1 MSKRPVAPPFDDR
14 TSGTFNPAPYLA
26 IATLLCGAIASA
38 GISVQAGQSATTS
51 TRLGHTLI
59 ENWGPLPGGPG
70 ADAWGEVT
78 GVAMNA
84 KGNILALRRLDPP
97 LFELEPSGTVVK
109 TWGDKMFVWPHGLR
123 IDREGFIWV
132 TDGRAADGKGQQ
144 VFKLAPDGRV
154 VMTLGTKGVAGE
166 GPDMFSGPCD
176 VAFAPNGD
184 IFVAD
189 GHVNDRVVKF
199 SKDGKFLKAW
209 GRMGEAPGE
218 FNTPHAIAMDSKGR
232 VFVADRGNQRIQIFD
247 QEGRFLEQWKQFGR
261 PSGILIMPDDS
272 MYVADVNDNRG
283 IVVGSARD
291 GSVRGV
297 IQGTLPEAVAVDAA
311 GAVYAGET
319 TTGRILRKFA
329 KP

>member
-1 MSKRPVAPPFDDR
+1 MSSRIPTVVTCVALL
-14 TSGTFNPAPYLA
+14 GTA
-26 IATLLCGAIASA
+26 ATLSAQSGA
-38 GISVQAGQSATTS
+38 GIAP
-51 TRLGHTLI
+51 LGYALV
-59 ENWGPLPGGPG
+59 ENWGPLPGGQ
-70 ADAWGEVT
+70 AWGEVT
-78 GVAMNA
+78 GVVTNA
-84 KGNILALRRLDPP
+84 RGNIIALRRSDPP
-97 LFELEPSGTVVK
+97 LVELEPSGKIVR

-132 TDGRAADGKGQQ
+132 TDGRAADGRGQQ
-144 VFKLAPDGRV
+144 IFKMTPEGRV

-166 GPDMFSGPCD
+166 GPDSFSGPCD

-199 SKDGKFLKAW
+199 SKDGRFIKAW
-209 GRMGEAPGE
+209 GTMGSGPGD
-218 FNTPHAIAMDSKGR
+218 FSTPHAIAIDSRGR

-247 QEGRFLEQWKQFGR
+247 QDGRFLEEWKQFGR
-261 PSGILIMPDDS
+261 PSGILITPDDVI
-272 MYVADVNDNRG
+272 YVADVNDKRG

-297 IQGTLPEAVAVDAA
+297 IQGTLPEAVAVDAG

-319 TTGRILRKFA
+319 TTGRTIRKLV
-329 KP
+329 KRP